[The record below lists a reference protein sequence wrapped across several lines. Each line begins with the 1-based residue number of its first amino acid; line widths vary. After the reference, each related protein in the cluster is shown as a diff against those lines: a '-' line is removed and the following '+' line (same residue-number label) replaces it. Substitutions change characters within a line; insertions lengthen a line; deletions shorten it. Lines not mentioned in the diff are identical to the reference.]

1 MGKITGGGIL
11 SAVMMAVTVAAALH
25 TGGIAVGWAAV
36 GWGAAAGAASLIMTS
51 MMTSLPGNMKGY
63 GDSASTPNR
72 TTSPQTGL
80 PIVYGGQMPHKD
92 TSNGSFV
99 FLGSIVP
106 WFNVKD
112 NDSQYLFT
120 EHTIA
125 YAGVQKYINQI
136 YIDNDPILI
145 DGSPITEDGI
155 VDPNK
160 FIDKYKNNLQLEVR
174 FGGDY
179 TSTKSLAQQY
189 AGPKWTDKF
198 LGKGI
203 VSISTVIKKDQSS
216 LENSVLVND
225 NYTLQVEM
233 KGLVITDLVD
243 LQQRACSNAP
253 SQLYDYLTNTTYG
266 MGLDP
271 SLIDLPSFRSAAQY
285 CQTNQYWSNGAISY
299 SESFKSNCEKMLQT
313 FGGITFIHA
322 GKIYLTIDVK
332 GLPVASFDESTVF
345 GSVQVTTSGST
356 DYYNTIDASY
366 KNAYSR
372 YTNDVLRIPS
382 NISHDDVIRSDGRV
396 IALARDYTWVYDKD
410 QLSKLVNIELLKS
423 KYSQNTIVF
432 TTSEGW
438 DLKTWDIINVRLD
451 EFHINGQY
459 RVLAKDLASTNDSI
473 GYCQLTCVEYNP
485 AMYDG
490 VDPGVWSPNG
500 DINSVIVVQPP
511 RNIEVTRKGGVVGG
525 QVVIMDWDESLDPN
539 LVGYYIYYRK
549 TGNTDWSYVGS
560 TNRYKT
566 DYELYG
572 LVSDQK
578 YDFAVAAYNN
588 LGFISVK
595 VTKDGL
601 VPDYNFTLPAVTGLV
616 LTNAMATS
624 TSTESS
630 DFNIAWNVQSSLQV
644 NGRPMS
650 EYLQKYEIVIYDQ
663 AGNKRNSYFTTQN
676 NFSYTFAMNQA
687 DYTGR
692 HVTLGVIARGFNL
705 GTYSD
710 EVKITVS
717 NPQAPLLQGL
727 TVKSGIGAL
736 VFEWDNTNKPIDY
749 AGIMFQVSA
758 SEDFSSGVQ
767 TFTTSAEFIYWAVVE
782 DGQYYIRAGMYD
794 VFGVDGIRWTAM
806 IPYNQQTKVPYSKLN
821 DDVIDWVLGSSEM
834 NEIKQE
840 IIDNTEFKG
849 WQLRVTNNGYVSGIA
864 LGNNGTESVFTVIA
878 DRFSI
883 ISSAT
888 AGSST
893 KVYPFVVQNGTTYIQ
908 NAMIQNGAIGTAQI
922 KDAAINNTKI
932 ANASIDAAKIID
944 GQITNAKIGNTIQS
958 NNYVPNS
965 TGWQINK
972 DGTFYINGNSG
983 GRMVI
988 NNNRIEVYD
997 SNNVL
1002 RVRMGLW

>member
-1 MGKITGGGIL
+1 
-11 SAVMMAVTVAAALH
+11 
-25 TGGIAVGWAAV
+25 
-36 GWGAAAGAASLIMTS
+36 
-51 MMTSLPGNMKGY
+51 
-63 GDSASTPNR
+63 
-72 TTSPQTGL
+72 
-80 PIVYGGQMPHKD
+80 
-92 TSNGSFV
+92 
-99 FLGSIVP
+99 
-106 WFNVKD
+106 
-112 NDSQYLFT
+112 
-120 EHTIA
+120 
-125 YAGVQKYINQI
+125 
-136 YIDNDPILI
+136 
-145 DGSPITEDGI
+145 
-155 VDPNK
+155 
-160 FIDKYKNNLQLEVR
+160 
-174 FGGDY
+174 
-179 TSTKSLAQQY
+179 
-189 AGPKWTDKF
+189 
-198 LGKGI
+198 
-203 VSISTVIKKDQSS
+203 
-216 LENSVLVND
+216 
-225 NYTLQVEM
+225 
-233 KGLVITDLVD
+233 
-243 LQQRACSNAP
+243 
-253 SQLYDYLTNTTYG
+253 
-266 MGLDP
+266 
-271 SLIDLPSFRSAAQY
+271 
-285 CQTNQYWSNGAISY
+285 
-299 SESFKSNCEKMLQT
+299 
-313 FGGITFIHA
+313 
-322 GKIYLTIDVK
+322 
-332 GLPVASFDESTVF
+332 
-345 GSVQVTTSGST
+345 
-356 DYYNTIDASY
+356 
-366 KNAYSR
+366 
-372 YTNDVLRIPS
+372 
-382 NISHDDVIRSDGRV
+382 
-396 IALARDYTWVYDKD
+396 
-410 QLSKLVNIELLKS
+410 
-423 KYSQNTIVF
+423 
-432 TTSEGW
+432 
-438 DLKTWDIINVRLD
+438 
-451 EFHINGQY
+451 
-459 RVLAKDLASTNDSI
+459 
-473 GYCQLTCVEYNP
+473 
-485 AMYDG
+485 
-490 VDPGVWSPNG
+490 
-500 DINSVIVVQPP
+500 
-511 RNIEVTRKGGVVGG
+511 
-525 QVVIMDWDESLDPN
+525 MDWDESLDPN

-572 LVSDQK
+572 LIAEQK

-601 VPDYNFTLPAVTGLV
+601 VPDFNFTLPAVTGLV

-630 DFNIAWNVQSSLQV
+630 DFNIAWNDQSSLQV

-663 AGNKRNSYFTTQN
+663 TGNKRNSYFTTQN

-692 HVTLGVIARGFNL
+692 NVTIGVIARGFNL
-705 GTYSD
+705 GTFSQ

-736 VFEWDNTNKPIDY
+736 VFEWDNSNKPIDY

-782 DGQYYIRAGMYD
+782 DGQYYIRAGQYD

>member
-1 MGKITGGGIL
+1 
-11 SAVMMAVTVAAALH
+11 
-25 TGGIAVGWAAV
+25 
-36 GWGAAAGAASLIMTS
+36 
-51 MMTSLPGNMKGY
+51 
-63 GDSASTPNR
+63 
-72 TTSPQTGL
+72 
-80 PIVYGGQMPHKD
+80 
-92 TSNGSFV
+92 
-99 FLGSIVP
+99 
-106 WFNVKD
+106 
-112 NDSQYLFT
+112 
-120 EHTIA
+120 
-125 YAGVQKYINQI
+125 
-136 YIDNDPILI
+136 
-145 DGSPITEDGI
+145 
-155 VDPNK
+155 
-160 FIDKYKNNLQLEVR
+160 
-174 FGGDY
+174 
-179 TSTKSLAQQY
+179 
-189 AGPKWTDKF
+189 
-198 LGKGI
+198 
-203 VSISTVIKKDQSS
+203 
-216 LENSVLVND
+216 
-225 NYTLQVEM
+225 
-233 KGLVITDLVD
+233 
-243 LQQRACSNAP
+243 
-253 SQLYDYLTNTTYG
+253 
-266 MGLDP
+266 
-271 SLIDLPSFRSAAQY
+271 
-285 CQTNQYWSNGAISY
+285 
-299 SESFKSNCEKMLQT
+299 
-313 FGGITFIHA
+313 
-322 GKIYLTIDVK
+322 
-332 GLPVASFDESTVF
+332 
-345 GSVQVTTSGST
+345 
-356 DYYNTIDASY
+356 
-366 KNAYSR
+366 
-372 YTNDVLRIPS
+372 
-382 NISHDDVIRSDGRV
+382 
-396 IALARDYTWVYDKD
+396 
-410 QLSKLVNIELLKS
+410 
-423 KYSQNTIVF
+423 
-432 TTSEGW
+432 
-438 DLKTWDIINVRLD
+438 
-451 EFHINGQY
+451 
-459 RVLAKDLASTNDSI
+459 
-473 GYCQLTCVEYNP
+473 
-485 AMYDG
+485 
-490 VDPGVWSPNG
+490 
-500 DINSVIVVQPP
+500 
-511 RNIEVTRKGGVVGG
+511 
-525 QVVIMDWDESLDPN
+525 MDWDESLDSN

-572 LVSDQK
+572 LIADQK

-601 VPDYNFTLPAVTGLV
+601 VPDFNFTLPAVTGLV

-630 DFNIAWNVQSSLQV
+630 DFNIAWNDQSSLQV

-692 HVTLGVIARGFNL
+692 NVIIGVIARGFNL
-705 GTYSD
+705 GTFSQ

-736 VFEWDNTNKPIDY
+736 VFEWDNSNKPIDY

-908 NAMIQNGAIGTAQI
+908 NAMIQNAAIGTAQI
-922 KDAAINNTKI
+922 KDAAINNAKI

-997 SNNVL
+997 NNNVL